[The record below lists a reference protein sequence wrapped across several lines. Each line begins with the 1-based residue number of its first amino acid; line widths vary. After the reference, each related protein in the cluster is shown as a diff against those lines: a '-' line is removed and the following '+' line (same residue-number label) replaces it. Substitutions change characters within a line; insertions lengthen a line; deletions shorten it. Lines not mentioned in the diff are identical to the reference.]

1 VRTAETHTRRIQ
13 NLALKISIRVVS
25 DMSRVAHRLTRCR
38 ARVGF
43 VARVGI
49 IALAFCWTT
58 VARAWVLTT
67 PTAVRRTESSVD
79 GRNDVLEF
87 TLRAFGETHKV
98 EARTH
103 VEIVADGC
111 TSARQLTTT
120 TKRGET
126 RRRELS
132 EEATGTKKIN
142 DDDFEVVPMVSSRVN
157 AGARCQYTGRAKAVS
172 TGEERRFVGAFCD
185 GYVKGQI
192 RTSHNTS
199 VSFELANGDVSS
211 EYLDSLSL
219 PTGLDPLEYVVLNV
233 STFDTHRSG
242 AVDTPRLREMGTL
255 KFMDKDGHKVDA
267 ASVMTGNASLASGG
281 REHGRRLLQSSNQRF
296 IELVVVNDHARCEQ
310 FLGDL
315 AALEADTLF
324 VVNVA
329 NSLFEDAPFNPPIK
343 LLLKEM
349 VSFTEG
355 DPYSLFWLGTNSVEK
370 STDEILDSINVWR
383 DEYYSSLP
391 QHDAMHLFSG
401 VDFESSDIGL
411 AYQFIDYGG
420 SSICEQ
426 RTYCDQLPP
435 GVTTG
440 SPLLENGYC
449 YTVSGVAYCCHH
461 GWATAISQVW
471 KQSSQRDAVTVAHE
485 IGHQLGFS
493 HDWVDNDGCS
503 KFGDIMATHATAE
516 LEVDWSACTIGEYNA
531 KIGDSYHQCLL
542 SSATSGTSVCGNGII
557 EPGEQCDCPDNNCEC
572 YDDCCDA
579 DTCQLKSG
587 AMCSAVN
594 DCCDESTCTIAS
606 AGTVCRASVSSCD
619 PAETCDG
626 SSESCPADT
635 ILAYGT
641 ACEDSNGDPGACWAN
656 ECRNREFQCQ
666 RFSPFAHGGALA
678 DFDTCGSKPNFQTAG
693 SSSAC
698 ASGNWYCASSSTTCL
713 TSTVYYTSVEAPLGY
728 PCSAASGGVHSNV
741 CDGLGSCVS
750 LSSVIPTYTGPL
762 PNSAHQR
769 KRSCSVDL
777 FTLTDL
783 GDTAASPSNNKT
795 VSSAATPISTSAT
808 LVLAVATMMSIIL
821 QF

>member
-1 VRTAETHTRRIQ
+1 MSSVADRSTRR
-13 NLALKISIRVVS
+13 R
-25 DMSRVAHRLTRCR
+25 R

-43 VARVGI
+43 ISRVGI
-49 IALAFCWTT
+49 FALTSCWTIT
-58 VARAWVLTT
+58 AANAWVLTT
-67 PTAVRRTESSVD
+67 PTGVRRTESSVD
-79 GRNDVLEF
+79 GRNGVLEF
-87 TLRAFGETHKV
+87 TLRAFGETHEV

-111 TSARQLTTT
+111 ASARQLTT
-120 TKRGET
+120 KRDET
-126 RRRELS
+126 RGRRELS
-132 EEATGTKKIN
+132 EEATGTKNI
-142 DDDFEVVPMVSSRVN
+142 DEEEFEVVPMVSSRAN
-157 AGARCQYTGRAKAVS
+157 AGARCQYTGRAKVVS

-199 VSFELANGDVSS
+199 VSFELAKGDLADA
-211 EYLDSLSL
+211 YLESLSL

-233 STFDTHRSG
+233 SSFETTHRSG
-242 AVDTPRLREMGTL
+242 AVDAPRLREMGTL
-255 KFMDKDGHKVDA
+255 KFMDKDGREVDA
-267 ASVMTGNASLASGG
+267 PSVMAGNASMASGRG
-281 REHGRRLLQSSNQRF
+281 ENGRRLLQSSNQRY

-355 DPYSLFWLGTNSVEK
+355 DPYSLFWLGTASAEK
-370 STDEILDSINVWR
+370 STDEIIDSINVWR

-401 VDFESSDIGL
+401 ADFESSDIGL
-411 AYQFIDYGG
+411 AYQFRDYDG
-420 SSICEQ
+420 SAICEQ

-435 GVTTG
+435 GVSTG

-503 KFGDIMATHATAE
+503 QSGDIMATHATDE

-542 SSATSGTSVCGNGII
+542 SSATSGTSVCGNGIV

-587 AMCSAVN
+587 ATCSAV
-594 DCCDESTCTIAS
+594 DGCCDESTCSIAS

-626 SSESCPADT
+626 SSKSCPTDT
-635 ILAYGT
+635 NLAYGT

-666 RFSPFAHGGALA
+666 RFSAYAHGGALA

-698 ASGNWYCASSSTTCL
+698 VSGNWYCASSSTTCF

-750 LSSVIPTYTGPL
+750 LSSVVPTYTAPL
-762 PNSAHQR
+762 PSSSYQR

-777 FTLTDL
+777 FTLSDL
-783 GDTAASPSNNKT
+783 GDTAASSSNDET
-795 VSSAATPISTSAT
+795 VASATTSIGTGAT
-808 LVLAVATMMSIIL
+808 LVVAFATMISIML